1 MAEANIPTTVDAAE
15 LLFEALWQRAMQND
29 ITQNDAA
36 ALRVASVALAR
47 ALHPDAHL
55 FDDWSAR

>member
-1 MAEANIPTTVDAAE
+1 MAESNVTTLGDAAGM
-15 LLFEALWQRAMQND
+15 LFEALWQRAMQND

-47 ALHPDAHL
+47 ARHPDAHL
-55 FDDWSAR
+55 FDDWAAR